1 VKVLV
6 TGATGF
12 IGGNLA
18 RALVARGYE
27 VRALARPRSSTLTLE
42 NTRAEIVQG
51 DLGDRDSLSRALKG
65 CQGLFH
71 CAALYTFWSR
81 DPREVYKVNVD
92 GTRALLAEGL
102 ASGVKKV
109 VYTSTVS
116 TIGLPKGSQ
125 GTEDMEPTWKDLK
138 GHYKR
143 SKWLGEQEALKAN
156 STGLPVV
163 VVNPT
168 APVGPWDVKPTP
180 TGGIIRDFLRRRL
193 PAYVNT
199 GMNLVDVEDVAIGH
213 ILAMEKG
220 QPGQRYILGHKNTTL
235 KEMLTLLESITG
247 LKAPW
252 LRAPLR
258 PLIGLAWLDYWA
270 EGRLLRR
277 QPMLPLEGL
286 QVARKPMYVSSE
298 KAVRELGMPQSP
310 IGEALGK
317 AVRWF
322 KEYGGV

>member
-1 VKVLV
+1 
-6 TGATGF
+6 
-12 IGGNLA
+12 LA
-18 RALVARGYE
+18 RSLTAKGYQ

-42 NTRAEIVQG
+42 NTGVEIVQG
-51 DLGDRDSLSRALKG
+51 DLENRESLARALKG
-65 CQGLFH
+65 CQAVFH

-81 DPREVYKVNVD
+81 DPKEVYRVNVD
-92 GTRALLAEGL
+92 GTKTLLQEALAAGAE
-102 ASGVKKV
+102 KV

-116 TIGLPKGSQ
+116 TIGLAKGAE
-125 GTEDMEPTWKDLK
+125 GTEEMQPAWKDLK

-143 SKWLGEQEALKAN
+143 SKWLGEQEALKMN
-156 STGLPVV
+156 SSGLPVV

-213 ILAMEKG
+213 ILAMERG
-220 QPGQRYILGHKNTTL
+220 RPGHRYILGHQNMTL
-235 KEMLTLLESITG
+235 KEMLDLLAKITG
-247 LKAPW
+247 LKGPRF
-252 LRAPLR
+252 RAPLG
-258 PLIGLAWLDYWA
+258 PLIGLSRLDYWA
-270 EGRLLRR
+270 EGKLLRR
-277 QPMLPLEGL
+277 QPILPLEGL
-286 QVARKPMYVSSE
+286 LVAQKPMYVSSG

-310 IGEALGK
+310 IEGALGK

-322 KEYGGV
+322 KEYGRA